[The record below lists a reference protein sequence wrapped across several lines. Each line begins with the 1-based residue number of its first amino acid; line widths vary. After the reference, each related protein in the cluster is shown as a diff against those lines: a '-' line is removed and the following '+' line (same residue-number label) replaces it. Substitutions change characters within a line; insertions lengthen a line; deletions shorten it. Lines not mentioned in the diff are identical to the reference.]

1 MCLFLSFSVV
11 EIGFIL
17 SQRYCRFLFISV
29 VAGLLILLQRQVTTD
44 NDLMETRLKSQQV
57 WYKNSL
63 VATCYLQTCYNLL
76 EQLVASMWKTSFDN
90 QLATSLLNTFNRLFI
105 NKLLQDMGTHPDIG
119 CCDKLLQDLL
129 QLARFWLCRFLS
141 MIALILMLS
150 NILHYIYTCLS
161 LHDLFQLNCHIS
173 YTCPPIANS
182 KVKLNLY
189 FRA

>member
-1 MCLFLSFSVV
+1 MAGIINLLQLNLFLLLTIMRQQKKRKKHRFWVREIFQGRQELGAYHRLIMGRVVSFPVV

-90 QLATSLLNTFNRLFI
+90 QLATSLLNTCNRLVI

-119 CCDKLLQDLL
+119 LL
-129 QLARFWLCRFLS
+129 
-141 MIALILMLS
+141 
-150 NILHYIYTCLS
+150 
-161 LHDLFQLNCHIS
+161 
-173 YTCPPIANS
+173 
-182 KVKLNLY
+182 
-189 FRA
+189 